1 MFAKH
6 KRASLAELSFFF
18 PNVYVRFFPIPITA
32 FQVRRDGGVWKIIKM
47 SYIMAMLA
55 PRKKIYA
62 FIAFIIF
69 ELLLLFSTAAPSS
82 ELSAY
87 TPSTTAPL
95 PTPSFLSENEPI
107 CRQRRWP
114 KKKKRRKRSP
124 INEAPTATPTPLRF
138 IYFSPIPGTC
148 CIVVKMKGNPSPS
161 HFLFIHPNFIPQTTV
176 RESSLS
182 GVCIVCGF
190 YDVRCAIKQAGGSLV
205 ISPEFSR
212 DT

>member
-6 KRASLAELSFFF
+6 KRASLAELSIFF

-114 KKKKRRKRSP
+114 KKKKKAKKEPNQWGSHCHSNSTPFHLFQPNPRHMLHSRKNERKSIPQPFSIHPSKFYSPNNGPRKFIKRSLHC
-124 INEAPTATPTPLRF
+124 LR
-138 IYFSPIPGTC
+138 ILWRPMRH
-148 CIVVKMKGNPSPS
+148 K
-161 HFLFIHPNFIPQTTV
+161 
-176 RESSLS
+176 
-182 GVCIVCGF
+182 
-190 YDVRCAIKQAGGSLV
+190 AGRW
-205 ISPEFSR
+205 ISR
-212 DT
+212 H